1 MNPESKQLTT
11 RKQMNSL
18 REFSWSLVALWAS
31 LIGVGLVAIY
41 SATQGPVA
49 EFLPSYIQVNFYKQ
63 LISFGIAIIILVG
76 LQFVNPRTFQEG
88 SYIFYG
94 LGILLMII
102 TLLFGREVSGSKSWL
117 VLGPFNLQVSE
128 LMKIATILAVANY
141 LTSRRNVSAE
151 NIKSAL
157 ITVLFILVPAILVIL
172 QNDTGTA
179 IIFLGMIPV
188 ILFWSGLPYGIS
200 LFIISPA
207 IIGYLSII
215 SWYWG
220 LVSAVILTLI
230 IFMLQRRPWL
240 TLTSFI
246 TGIIIV
252 IGVQV
257 SLSQILQPH
266 QRARIEA
273 FTNPS
278 FDPQG
283 AGWNVIQAKTAI
295 GSGGLYGKG
304 FMEGTQTQLRFLPE
318 QWTDFIFCVIGEE
331 FGFIGA
337 GVVILLLLGLT
348 IRLLAAASNHKHPFA
363 QLVMIGVTTI
373 FFMHFF
379 INVGSA
385 TALLPVIGI
394 PLPFI
399 SYGGSALI
407 TNTIMLGICLN
418 LDFYKRQFS
427 IYR

>member
-1 MNPESKQLTT
+1 
-11 RKQMNSL
+11 MNSL
-18 REFSWSLVALWAS
+18 RELSWSIVSLWIG
-31 LIGVGLVAIY
+31 LITVGLVAIY

-63 LISFGIAIIILVG
+63 LISFGIAILLLIS
-76 LQFVNPRTFQEG
+76 LQFINPRTFQEG

-94 LGILLMII
+94 VGILLMIL
-102 TLLFGREVSGSKSWL
+102 TLIVGREVNGAKSWL
-117 VLGPFNLQVSE
+117 TIGSFNLQVSE

-141 LTSRRNVSAE
+141 LTSRRNISAE
-151 NIKSAL
+151 NVKTAL
-157 ITVLFILVPAILVIL
+157 TTVGLILVPTILVLL

-179 IIFLGMIPV
+179 IIFLTLIPV
-188 ILFWSGLPYGIS
+188 VLFWSGLPYGIS

-220 LVSAVILTLI
+220 LIAAVILTII
-230 IFMLQRRPWL
+230 IFILQHRTWL
-240 TLTSFI
+240 SFMSFA
-246 TGIIIV
+246 TGVMIV

-257 SLSQILQPH
+257 ALFQVLQPH
-266 QRARIEA
+266 QRARIQA
-273 FTNPS
+273 FTNPAA
-278 FDPQG
+278 DPQG
-283 AGWNVIQAKTAI
+283 AGWNIIQAKTAI

-318 QWTDFIFCVIGEE
+318 QWTDFIFGVIGEE
-331 FGFIGA
+331 FGFLGA
-337 GVVILLLLGLT
+337 GVVVLLLVGLS
-348 IRLLAAASNHKHPFA
+348 IRLLIASASHKNPFA
-363 QLVMIGVTTI
+363 QLVLIGVATI
-373 FFMHFF
+373 FFTHFI

-385 TALLPVIGI
+385 TALLPIIGV

-407 TNTIMLGICLN
+407 TNTLMLGICLN

>member
-1 MNPESKQLTT
+1 MVNIKEL
-11 RKQMNSL
+11 
-18 REFSWSLVALWAS
+18 SWSLVFIWAS
-31 LIGVGLVAIY
+31 LIAIGLVAIY

-63 LISFGIAIIILVG
+63 LISFGIAILLLIG
-76 LQFVNPRTFQEG
+76 LQFINPRSFQEG
-88 SYIFYG
+88 SYVFYG
-94 LGILLMII
+94 LGIVLMIV
-102 TLLFGREVSGSKSWL
+102 TLFAGKEVSGSKSWL

-141 LTSRRNVSAE
+141 LTSRRNISAE
-151 NIKSAL
+151 NLKSAIIAVGL
-157 ITVLFILVPAILVIL
+157 ILLPAMLVLL

-179 IIFLGMIPV
+179 IIFFALIPV
-188 ILFWSGLPYGIS
+188 VLFWSGLPYGIS

-207 IIGYLSII
+207 IIGYLTII

-220 LVSAVILTLI
+220 LFAAI
-230 IFMLQRRPWL
+230 IITITIFIIQQRTWL
-240 TLTSFI
+240 TFTSFV
-246 TGIIIV
+246 TGILLV
-252 IGVQV
+252 IGIQV
-257 SLSQILQPH
+257 ALSHVLQPH

-295 GSGGLYGKG
+295 GSGGIYGKG
-304 FMEGTQTQLRFLPE
+304 FLEGTQTQLRFLPE

-331 FGFIGA
+331 FGFLGA
-337 GVVILLLLGLT
+337 SLTVLFLLALT
-348 IRLLAAASNHKHPFA
+348 LRLLQMASIHKHPFA
-363 QLVMIGVTTI
+363 QLVMVGVLTV
-373 FFMHFF
+373 FFTHFF

-385 TALLPVIGI
+385 TGLLPVIGI

-399 SYGGSALI
+399 SYGGSALV
-407 TNTIMLGICLN
+407 TNTLMLGICLN
-418 LDFYKRQFS
+418 LDFYKRRFS

>member
-1 MNPESKQLTT
+1 MN
-11 RKQMNSL
+11 NF
-18 REFSWSLVALWAS
+18 RELSWSLVVFWAA

-49 EFLPSYIQVNFYKQ
+49 EFLPSYIQINFYKQ
-63 LISFGIAIIILVG
+63 LIAFGICILLLIG
-76 LQFVNPRTFQEG
+76 LQFINPRTFQEG
-88 SYIFYG
+88 SYVFYG
-94 LGILLMII
+94 LGLLLMVA
-102 TLLFGREVSGSKSWL
+102 TLLFGKEVSGSKSWL
-117 VLGPFNLQVSE
+117 VVGPFNVQTSE

-141 LTSRRNVSAE
+141 LTSQRNISAE
-151 NIKSAL
+151 NIKTAL
-157 ITVLFILVPAILVIL
+157 TTVLIILVPTILVIL

-179 IIFLGMIPV
+179 IIFVALIPV

-207 IIGYLSII
+207 IIGYLTII

-220 LVSAVILTLI
+220 LIATVVITLM
-230 IFMLQRRPWL
+230 IFMLQRRSWL
-240 TLTSFI
+240 TFASFV

-252 IGVQV
+252 IGIQV
-257 SLSQILQPH
+257 SLSQVLQPH

-331 FGFIGA
+331 FGFLGA
-337 GVVILLLLGLT
+337 SFVILLLLGLT
-348 IRLLAAASNHKHPFA
+348 TRLLMAAANHKHPFA

-385 TALLPVIGI
+385 TALLPVIGV
-394 PLPFI
+394 PLPFV

>member
-1 MNPESKQLTT
+1 MNK
-11 RKQMNSL
+11 L
-18 REFSWSLVALWAS
+18 RELSWSLVALWAS

-49 EFLPSYIQVNFYKQ
+49 EFLPNYIQVNFYKQ
-63 LISFGIAIIILVG
+63 LISFGIAIVILIG

-88 SYIFYG
+88 SYVFYG
-94 LGILLMII
+94 LGILLMIL
-102 TLLFGREVSGSKSWL
+102 TLIFGREVSGSKSWL

-179 IIFLGMIPV
+179 IIFLAMIPV

-220 LVSAVILTLI
+220 LVSAVILTLM

-240 TLTSFI
+240 TLASFI

-337 GVVILLLLGLT
+337 AVVLLLLLGLT
-348 IRLLAAASNHKHPFA
+348 LRLLVAASNHKHPFA

-379 INVGSA
+379 INIGSA
-385 TALLPVIGI
+385 TALLPVIGL

>member
-1 MNPESKQLTT
+1 M
-11 RKQMNSL
+11 
-18 REFSWSLVALWAS
+18 LWAS
-31 LIGVGLVAIY
+31 LITVGLIAIY

-49 EFLPSYIQVNFYKQ
+49 EFLPSYIQFNFYKQ
-63 LISFGIAIIILVG
+63 LIGFGIAILLLIG
-76 LQFVNPRTFQEG
+76 LQFINPRTFQEG

-94 LGILLMII
+94 LGILLMIL
-102 TLLFGREVSGSKSWL
+102 TLFIGKEVNGARSWL

-141 LTSRRNVSAE
+141 LTSRRNISAE
-151 NIKSAL
+151 NLKSATIAVAL
-157 ITVLFILVPAILVIL
+157 IAVPGLLVIL
-172 QNDTGTA
+172 QNDMGTA
-179 IIFLGMIPV
+179 IIFFALIPV

-207 IIGYLSII
+207 IIGYLTII

-220 LVSAVILTLI
+220 LVAAVIITLA
-230 IFMLQRRPWL
+230 IFILQRRTWL
-240 TLTSFI
+240 TFSSFV
-246 TGIIIV
+246 TGILLV
-252 IGVQV
+252 IGIQV
-257 SLSQILQPH
+257 ALSQVLQPH

-295 GSGGLYGKG
+295 GSGGIYGKG

-331 FGFIGA
+331 FGFMGA
-337 GVVILLLLGLT
+337 ALTVLLLLAL
-348 IRLLAAASNHKHPFA
+348 ILQLLRMAASHKHPFA
-363 QLVMIGVTTI
+363 QLVMVGVLTI
-373 FFMHFF
+373 LFTHFF

-385 TALLPVIGI
+385 SGLLPVIGI

-407 TNTIMLGICLN
+407 TNTLMLGICLN